1 MNEDLILR
9 GVAKVRNRRRFLGGI
24 AAAVGAVALGSR
36 ATIEAQETS
45 MKEIPSTEA
54 NRKRTTL
61 HYQVDFKASSQRVY
75 DALLD
80 AKQFAAFSGLPAEID
95 PKPGGTFSLFS
106 AQIVGRNVELVPG
119 QRIVQ
124 AWRPASW
131 EPGVYSIVRF
141 EIKPRGSESTMVL
154 DHTGFAEGLADHLN
168 SGWQEHY
175 LDTMRKYFA

>member
-1 MNEDLILR
+1 MNEDSTER
-9 GVAKVRNRRRFLGGI
+9 GVSDTRSRRRFLGGI
-24 AAAVGAVALGSR
+24 AIASGAFAFVGE
-36 ATIEAQETS
+36 ATLRAQEHS
-45 MKEIPSTEA
+45 MKEILATDA
-54 NRKRTTL
+54 NRKRTSL
-61 HYQVDFKASSQRVY
+61 HFETDFKAAPQKVY

-106 AQIVGRNVELVPG
+106 AQIVGRNVELIGG

-124 AWRPASW
+124 AWRPAAW
-131 EPGVYSIVRF
+131 EPGLYSIVRF
-141 EIKPRGSESTMVL
+141 EIKPRAADSTMVL
-154 DHTGFAEGLADHLN
+154 DHTGFPEGLADHLN